1 MSYLPYII
9 LVVIYLLTIPYAIA
23 VVGIESVYA
32 DWSYALIAVFWPIAI
47 CLSFLYG
54 IFHKETNHN
63 D

>member
-1 MSYLPYII
+1 MTHFIASFFVAL
-9 LVVIYLLTIPYAIA
+9 YLLTIPVAI
-23 VVGIESVYA
+23 GII
-32 DWSYALIAVFWPIAI
+32 DALIAVFWPIAI